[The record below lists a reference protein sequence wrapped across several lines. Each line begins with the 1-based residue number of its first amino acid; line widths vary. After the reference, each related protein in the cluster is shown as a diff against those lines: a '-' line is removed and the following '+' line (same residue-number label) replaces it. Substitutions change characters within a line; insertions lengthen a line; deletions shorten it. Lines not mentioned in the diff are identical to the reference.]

1 MQKTSVTGVP
11 RVASPDDTIAR
22 LSGRLLIDGEL
33 RRPIEGRTFALHNPA
48 TGKFLCE
55 VAAADSKD
63 VDVAVRSAA
72 LAQRSWGNLPA
83 RERGKRLI
91 AASQVLATHA
101 EEIAKL
107 IALESGKALRTECR
121 AEAANVADIL
131 QFFGGLASELKG
143 ETVPLKPG
151 LLSYT
156 QVEPVGVVAAVLP
169 WNVPLMLMA
178 VKIAPALIAGNTV
191 VVKSAEET
199 PLTVVR
205 AGELLGQH
213 LPKGVLNVIS
223 GDGPVCGAAL
233 VRHPEI
239 AKITFTGS
247 VETGRLIYRA
257 AADKIVPVT
266 LELGGKSPMIV
277 MPDADLDKAV
287 EGAVVGM
294 RFTRQGQSC
303 TAASRML
310 VHRGLHDAF
319 VSKLKAKV
327 DQLVI
332 GDPLDER
339 TDIGAIISKAQLE
352 KILGYIELGRSD
364 PAATAH
370 ECGRLPADA
379 ELRAGNFVRPVIFT
393 GLANSSR
400 LAREEIF
407 GPVTCVMSFDTLEEA
422 IDLANDSNF
431 GLAASVWTRD
441 LTSAL
446 RAVNALEAGYIQVNQ
461 AQVAGPNISYGGFKQ
476 SGLGK
481 ELTLESMLEHFTRR
495 KSVVINFE

>member
-1 MQKTSVTGVP
+1 MDNAQVTEVP
-11 RVASPDDTIAR
+11 QAASPDQTIAR
-22 LSGRLLIDGEL
+22 LQGRLFIDGEFRESL
-33 RRPIEGRTFALHNPA
+33 EGHTFALHNPA
-48 TGKFLCE
+48 TGEFLCD
-55 VAAADSKD
+55 VAAADDKD
-63 VDVAVRSAA
+63 VDVAVRSAS
-72 LAQRSWGNLPA
+72 LAQRSWGKVPV

-91 AASQVLATHA
+91 AAAQTLATHA
-101 EEIAKL
+101 EEVARL

-121 AEAANVADIL
+121 PEATNVADVL
-131 QFFGGLASELKG
+131 QFFAGLASELKG
-143 ETVPLKPG
+143 DTVPLRPG

-199 PLTVVR
+199 PLAVMR
-205 AGELLGQH
+205 AAELLSQY

-233 VRHPEI
+233 VRHPDV

-277 MPDADLDKAV
+277 MADADLDKAV
-287 EGAVVGM
+287 DGAVIGM

-310 VHRGLHDAF
+310 VHRSLHDAF

-332 GDPLDER
+332 GDPLDDK
-339 TDIGAIISKAQLE
+339 TDIGAIISKPQLE
-352 KILGYIELGRSD
+352 KILGYIELGRAD

-370 ECGRLPADA
+370 ECGQLPNDTD
-379 ELRAGNFVRPVIFT
+379 LRAGNFVRPVIFT
-393 GLANSSR
+393 GLQNRSR
-400 LAREEIF
+400 LAQEEIF
-407 GPVTCVMSFDTLEEA
+407 GPVTCVMPFDTLHEA
-422 IDLANDSNF
+422 IDLANDSTF
-431 GLAASVWTRD
+431 GLAASVWTRE
-441 LTSAL
+441 LTSGL
-446 RAVNALEAGYIQVNQ
+446 RAVAGLEAGYIQGNQ

>member
-1 MQKTSVTGVP
+1 MTS
-11 RVASPDDTIAR
+11 SPSDTVVR
-22 LSGRLLIDGEL
+22 LGGRLLIDGQL
-33 RRPIEGRTFALHNPA
+33 REPREGRTFALHDPA
-48 TGKFLCE
+48 TGKLLCE
-55 VAAADSKD
+55 VAAADSTD
-63 VDVAVRSAA
+63 VELAVRSAA
-72 LAQRSWGNLPA
+72 QAQRGWANIPA

-91 AASQVLATHA
+91 AASQALASHA
-101 EEIAKL
+101 EELARL

-121 AEAANVADIL
+121 PEAANVADVL

-156 QVEPVGVVAAVLP
+156 QVEPVGVVAVVLP

-178 VKIAPALIAGNTV
+178 VKIAPALVAGNAV

-199 PLTVVR
+199 PLSIVR
-205 AGELLGQH
+205 AAELLGEH
-213 LPKGVLNVIS
+213 LPKGVLNVVS
-223 GDGPVCGAAL
+223 GEGPVCGAAL
-233 VRHPEI
+233 VRHPQV

-277 MPDADLDKAV
+277 MADADLDRAV
-287 EGAVVGM
+287 DGAVVAM

-310 VHRGLHDAF
+310 VHRNLHDDF
-319 VSKLKAKV
+319 VRKLKAKI
-327 DQLVI
+327 DRLVI

-352 KILGYIELGRSD
+352 KILAYIELGRSD

-370 ECGRLPADA
+370 ECGQLPNDERL
-379 ELRAGNFVRPVIFT
+379 RGGNFVRPVIFT
-393 GLANSSR
+393 GIDNRSR
-400 LAREEIF
+400 LAQEEIF
-407 GPVTCVMSFDTLEEA
+407 GPVTCVMPFATLAEA
-422 IDLANDSNF
+422 IETANDSSF

-441 LTSAL
+441 LASAL
-446 RAVNALEAGYIQVNQ
+446 QAANALEAGYIQINQ
-461 AQVAGPNISYGGFKQ
+461 AQVAGPNISYGGYKQ

-495 KSVVINFE
+495 KSVVINLE

>member
-1 MQKTSVTGVP
+1 MTS
-11 RVASPDDTIAR
+11 SPSDTIVR
-22 LSGRLLIDGEL
+22 LGGRLLIDGQL
-33 RRPIEGRTFALHNPA
+33 REAREGRTFALHNPA
-48 TGKFLCE
+48 TGKLLCE
-55 VAAADSKD
+55 VAAADSTD
-63 VDVAVRSAA
+63 VELAVRSAA
-72 LAQRSWGNLPA
+72 QAQRGWANIPA

-91 AASQVLATHA
+91 AASQALASHA
-101 EEIAKL
+101 EELARL

-121 AEAANVADIL
+121 PEAANVADVL

-156 QVEPVGVVAAVLP
+156 QVEPVGVVAVVLP

-178 VKIAPALIAGNTV
+178 VKIAPALVAGNAV

-199 PLTVVR
+199 PLSIVR
-205 AGELLGQH
+205 AAELLGEH
-213 LPKGVLNVIS
+213 LPKGVLNVVS
-223 GDGPVCGAAL
+223 GEGPVCGAAL
-233 VRHPEI
+233 VRHPQV

-277 MPDADLDKAV
+277 MADADLDRAV
-287 EGAVVGM
+287 DGAVVAM

-310 VHRGLHDAF
+310 VHRNLHDDF
-319 VSKLKAKV
+319 VRKLKAKI
-327 DQLVI
+327 DRLVI

-352 KILGYIELGRSD
+352 KILAYIELGRSD

-370 ECGRLPADA
+370 ECGQLPNDERL
-379 ELRAGNFVRPVIFT
+379 RGGNFVRPVIFT
-393 GLANSSR
+393 GLDNRSR
-400 LAREEIF
+400 LAQEEIF
-407 GPVTCVMSFDTLEEA
+407 GPVTCVMPFATLAEA
-422 IDLANDSNF
+422 IETANDSSF

-441 LTSAL
+441 LASAL
-446 RAVNALEAGYIQVNQ
+446 QAANALEAGYIQINQ
-461 AQVAGPNISYGGFKQ
+461 AQVAGPNISYGGYKQ

-495 KSVVINFE
+495 KSVVINLE

>member
-1 MQKTSVTGVP
+1 MMNS
-11 RVASPDDTIAR
+11 RSDTVVR
-22 LSGRLLIDGEL
+22 LGGRLLIDGQLCEA
-33 RRPIEGRTFALHNPA
+33 REGRTFALHNPA
-48 TGKFLCE
+48 TGKLLCE
-55 VAAADSKD
+55 VAAADNSD
-63 VDVAVRSAA
+63 VELAVRSASQ
-72 LAQRSWGNLPA
+72 AQRSWANIPA

-91 AASQVLATHA
+91 AASQALASHA
-101 EEIAKL
+101 EELARL

-121 AEAANVADIL
+121 PEAANVADIL

-156 QVEPVGVVAAVLP
+156 QVEPVGVVAVVLP

-178 VKIAPALIAGNTV
+178 VKIAPALVAGNAV

-199 PLTVVR
+199 PLSIVR
-205 AGELLGQH
+205 AAELLGEH
-213 LPKGVLNVIS
+213 LPKGVLNVVS

-233 VRHPEI
+233 VRHPQV

-277 MPDADLDKAV
+277 MADADLDKAV
-287 EGAVVGM
+287 DGAVVAM

-310 VHRGLHDAF
+310 VHRSLHDEF
-319 VSKLKAKV
+319 VRKLKAKI
-327 DQLVI
+327 DRLVI

-352 KILGYIELGRSD
+352 KIRGYIELGRSD
-364 PAATAH
+364 RAATAH
-370 ECGRLPADA
+370 ECGQLPNDE
-379 ELRAGNFVRPVIFT
+379 ELRGGNFVRPVIFT
-393 GLANSSR
+393 GLDNRSR
-400 LAREEIF
+400 LAQEEIF
-407 GPVTCVMSFDTLEEA
+407 GPVTCVMPFDTLAQA
-422 IDLANDSNF
+422 IETANDSSF

-441 LTSAL
+441 LASAL
-446 RAVNALEAGYIQVNQ
+446 QAANALEAGYIQINQ
-461 AQVAGPNISYGGFKQ
+461 AQVAGPNISYGGYKQ

-495 KSVVINFE
+495 KSVVINLE

>member
-1 MQKTSVTGVP
+1 MTS
-11 RVASPDDTIAR
+11 SSSDTVVR
-22 LSGRLLIDGEL
+22 LGGRLLIDGQL
-33 RRPIEGRTFALHNPA
+33 REPREGRTFGLRNPA
-48 TGKFLCE
+48 TGKLLCE
-55 VAAADSKD
+55 VAAADSSD
-63 VDVAVRSAA
+63 VELAVRSAA
-72 LAQRSWGNLPA
+72 QAQRSWANIPA

-91 AASQVLATHA
+91 AASQALASHA
-101 EEIAKL
+101 EELARL

-121 AEAANVADIL
+121 PEAANVADIL

-156 QVEPVGVVAAVLP
+156 QVEPVGVVAVVLP

-178 VKIAPALIAGNTV
+178 VKIAPALVAGNAV

-199 PLTVVR
+199 PLSIVR
-205 AGELLGQH
+205 AAELLGEH
-213 LPKGVLNVIS
+213 LPKGVLNVVS
-223 GDGPVCGAAL
+223 GEGPVCGAAL
-233 VRHPEI
+233 VRHPQV

-277 MPDADLDKAV
+277 MADADLDKAV
-287 EGAVVGM
+287 DGAVVAM

-310 VHRGLHDAF
+310 VHRSLHDDF
-319 VSKLKAKV
+319 VRKLKAKI
-327 DQLVI
+327 DRLVI

-339 TDIGAIISKAQLE
+339 TDIGAIISRAQLE

-370 ECGRLPADA
+370 ECGQLPDD
-379 ELRAGNFVRPVIFT
+379 EKLRGGNFVRPVIFT
-393 GLANSSR
+393 GLDNRSR
-400 LAREEIF
+400 LAQEEIF
-407 GPVTCVMSFDTLEEA
+407 GPVTCVMPFDTPAEA
-422 IDLANDSNF
+422 IETANDSSF

-446 RAVNALEAGYIQVNQ
+446 QAVNALEAGYIQVNQ
-461 AQVAGPNISYGGFKQ
+461 AQVAGPNISYGGYKQ

-495 KSVVINFE
+495 KSVVINLE